1 MKKVVRQIGIRSAR
15 YSNPMTCYMSAG
27 FASDFDY
34 LYRELKED
42 KVIFWFSEHKN
53 AKKMTV
59 KKSCGNV
66 MLNLK
71 NTCLEG
77 ELIFVTERKG
87 CFELCKASSPQVTTY
102 QRRRAKGNVGY
113 SRSFLFTK
121 EQRALLDYKE
131 SFKKVTFVQSEG
143 GGSYAIIE
151 KCDPVPLD
159 ACGLRHCKKE
169 VEMYGYSTAHLAPGK
184 TFALPLFFRE
194 KTNIQP
200 NDTLET
206 EVKDMKLYIYGNPGV
221 CAVCGRKL
229 HRSKGSKLVRTCSC
243 CESKFEELRQLA
255 KNFDFD
261 NISELVSIIDEEL
274 TELEKT
280 V

>member
-1 MKKVVRQIGIRSAR
+1 M
-15 YSNPMTCYMSAG
+15 
-27 FASDFDY
+27 
-34 LYRELKED
+34 
-42 KVIFWFSEHKN
+42 
-53 AKKMTV
+53 
-59 KKSCGNV
+59 
-66 MLNLK
+66 
-71 NTCLEG
+71 
-77 ELIFVTERKG
+77 
-87 CFELCKASSPQVTTY
+87 
-102 QRRRAKGNVGY
+102 
-113 SRSFLFTK
+113 FTK